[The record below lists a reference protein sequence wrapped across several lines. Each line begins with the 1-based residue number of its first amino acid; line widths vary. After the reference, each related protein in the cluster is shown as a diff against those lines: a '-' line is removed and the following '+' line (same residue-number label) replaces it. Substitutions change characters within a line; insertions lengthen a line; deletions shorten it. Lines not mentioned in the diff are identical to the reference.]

1 MKTGPRGI
9 ALIKRFES
17 LRLTAYQ
24 DVAGVWTVGY
34 GHTRTAKKGT
44 KVTEMVADILLKD
57 DLKDSELA
65 VTRMVKRPL
74 LQSQF
79 DALSSFAFNLG
90 GGALSQSKLL
100 TERNAKNDNLCGAEF
115 TRWVH
120 AGGKPLKGL
129 ARRRAAEAVL
139 FYED

>member
-1 MKTGPRGI
+1 MKTGSRGI

-34 GHTRTAKKGT
+34 GHTRTAKKGM
-44 KVTEMVADILLKD
+44 KITEAQADQLLKD
-57 DLKDSELA
+57 DQKDSELA

-79 DALSSFAFNLG
+79 DAIASFTFNLG

-100 TERNAKNDNLCGAEF
+100 TELNAKNDNLCGAELG
-115 TRWVH
+115 RWVF
-120 AGGKPLKGL
+120 AGGKPQKGL